1 MTRDAQSK
9 DQKGHVLLCS
19 LLWLRTPVLLFW
31 QCTALSPTKWGC
43 CHIQSCLCCPAAPQQ
58 GQHPVQYRADP
69 GASAHTPDNLAPQ
82 EETEQFLKGRKRE
95 AVEGGGGTGE
105 RPCLSSES
113 LLVRLSDPDTTY
125 TIVSSC
131 MKPFHWAP
139 SKLREVIVIHNR
151 DGCCEHHP
159 IMIHIFSEFNL

>member
-1 MTRDAQSK
+1 MILPQPQATEHQIFTQTMTRDAQSK

-69 GASAHTPDNLAPQ
+69 GASAHTPDNLAPK

-139 SKLREVIVIHNR
+139 SKLREVIVIH
-151 DGCCEHHP
+151 
-159 IMIHIFSEFNL
+159 

>member
-1 MTRDAQSK
+1 MILPQPQATEHQIFTQTMTRDAQSK

-69 GASAHTPDNLAPQ
+69 GASAHSLDNLAPQ

-95 AVEGGGGTGE
+95 AVEGEGAQGKGPAYRQRAFWSGFQTLT
-105 RPCLSSES
+105 PHT
-113 LLVRLSDPDTTY
+113 LLFPV
-125 TIVSSC
+125 
-131 MKPFHWAP
+131 A
-139 SKLREVIVIHNR
+139 
-151 DGCCEHHP
+151 
-159 IMIHIFSEFNL
+159 